1 MFDSRGLIFMQIITN
16 VLLVSVFVGTSLFG
30 SVKNDIFHD
39 IAWGNEK
46 AVKFWIKSKPDLM
59 VLNDQGQTVLHVAV
73 QSGNR
78 KIVKMLTKAGVGL
91 NVLDKQGKTA
101 LDHAVEVGHVKIS
114 YDLVKKKALI
124 ACAYNQQP
132 LKKLIVKRMT
142 KLYKI
147 FAGVIAVG
155 AILMFTAILA
165 VPMVV
170 GIHAAY
176 MIGVFMGLPG
186 VSLMYIGA
194 FEIAGLGI
202 TSGIRTHRSYLMNQN
217 I

>member
-1 MFDSRGLIFMQIITN
+1 MRITKTFFFAVN
-16 VLLVSVFVGTSLFG
+16 FLAASSICLAQAT
-30 SVKNDIFHD
+30 IFHD
-39 IAWGNEK
+39 ISQGNKK
-46 AVKFWIKSKPDLM
+46 AVKAWIKSKPDLM

-91 NVLDKQGKTA
+91 NILDKQGKTA

-132 LKKLIVKRMT
+132 LKKLIIQRT
-142 KLYKI
+142 IKLYTIFIGIGAVGLFLLSAVTTIPDAI
-147 FAGVIAVG
+147 FAIICSIIPG
-155 AILMFTAILA
+155 ILLTT
-165 VPMVV
+165 V
-170 GIHAAY
+170 GI
-176 MIGVFMGLPG
+176 
-186 VSLMYIGA
+186 S
-194 FEIAGLGI
+194 GI
-202 TSGIRTHRSYLMNQN
+202 VDLITTSGVCNRRSYLMNQN

>member
-1 MFDSRGLIFMQIITN
+1 MGIIKTFF
-16 VLLVSVFVGTSLFG
+16 FVVNFLTFSSICLAQ
-30 SVKNDIFHD
+30 SAIFHD

-91 NVLDKQGKTA
+91 NILDKQGKTA

-155 AILMFTAILA
+155 AILFF
-165 VPMVV
+165 VPLVL
-170 GIHAAY
+170 
-176 MIGVFMGLPG
+176 MITQVMPDF
-186 VSLMYIGA
+186 YIGLMVMVCMGFPGA
-194 FEIAGLGI
+194 TIGSIGILEIAGLGI

-217 I
+217 IECLAVGV